1 MSAKRPD
8 MREYFKA
15 RIYWHVRG
23 VLARSARYPGG
34 VVRVVGDVTDPVIRV
49 TTRDGSV
56 FTWSGG
62 RYAAR
67 KVNGC
72 YAPLMPKPIHEGAGA

>member
-1 MSAKRPD
+1 MNARRPD

-15 RIYWHVRG
+15 RIEWHVRG
-23 VLARSARYPGG
+23 MRTRPARYPAG
-34 VVRVVGDVTDPVIRV
+34 VVRVVGDVTDQVIRV
-49 TTRDGSV
+49 TTRDGSS

-67 KVNGC
+67 KINGC
-72 YAPLMPKPIHEGAGA
+72 YAPLMPKPISEGAGA